1 MKLSQ
6 YGYEFKPEMLAK
18 YPAENRDEARLMVVN
33 RAKGTIEH
41 RIFKDII
48 DYFDEG
54 DLFVFNDT
62 KVFPARLYGNKEK
75 TGAEIEIFLLR
86 ELNRELRLWDVLVD
100 PARKIRIGN
109 KLYFG
114 DDDLMVAEVI
124 DNTTS
129 RGRTLR
135 FLFDGDYDEFKTAL
149 FKLGETPLPRWVREK
164 VEPED
169 SERYQTIFAAKEGA
183 VVAPTAGMHFSKHLM
198 KRMEIR
204 GVERAFLTLHAGLG
218 NFRTVDVEDLSKHKM
233 DSEQYIVDDA
243 TAASVNRAKRNGRK
257 VVSIGTTV
265 MRTLETAVSTGGM
278 IKPMEGWTNKFI
290 FALRVH
296 GGRRDGLQLS
306 PALFDAADDGGRF
319 RRIRLRDERLQDR
332 ARGGLPLRHLR
343 RRDAAPLR
351 LRECGF
357 PALRGFSENFHYLC
371 KINSHWRWQ
380 ERYYTFVRRF
390 SPTFRSP
397 SSPRCAGSWCRRCR
411 SGETRSGRSCR
422 VTVAS
427 TNGGTSFT
435 R

>member
-243 TAASVNRAKRNGRK
+243 TAASVNRAKRSGRK

-265 MRTLETAVSTGGM
+265 MRTLETVVSTNGTINAG
-278 IKPMEGWTNKFI
+278 EGWTNKFI
-290 FALRVH
+290 F
-296 GGRRDGLQLS
+296 S
-306 PALFDAADDGGRF
+306 PYEF
-319 RRIRLRDERLQDR
+319 
-332 ARGGLPLRHLR
+332 
-343 RRDAAPLR
+343 
-351 LRECGF
+351 
-357 PALRGFSENFHYLC
+357 
-371 KINSHWRWQ
+371 
-380 ERYYTFVRRF
+380 
-390 SPTFRSP
+390 
-397 SSPRCAGSWCRRCR
+397 
-411 SGETRSGRSCR
+411 
-422 VTVAS
+422 TVADAMVTNFQLPYS
-427 TNGGTSFT
+427 TQLMMVSAFGGYDLIMNAYKIAKEEGYRFGTYGDAMLIL
-435 R
+435 